1 MARILALTSRVPYP
15 PREGHQLRTFHL
27 LRALASCHRVHLLSC
42 LRPDDALDETGPLR
56 EMLAGFETFTVP
68 ATQSRWNLM
77 RTLVASLGS
86 SQPFVANKYG
96 IPELRTRIADIIA
109 GFDLLHVD
117 MLPLMTYADLAPSPL
132 PVVLNAHNVERLL
145 LERRVEIERN
155 PLARAFLRTQ
165 LPRLGAF
172 ERAACRRV
180 DAVLACSQADAEQLR
195 ALAPSTPVHVVPNG
209 VDLTFNRPD
218 AGAPREAAQLVF
230 VGQMG
235 WFPNRDGMEWF
246 LSEIL
251 PRIAAKRSDV
261 RMVMVGAADGFKVP
275 DNVAANVHVAGFVDD
290 VRPYIEN
297 SAVYVV
303 PLRTGSGTRLK
314 ILEAMALGK
323 AIVTT
328 TAGAEGISLE
338 HGVDALFAD
347 RPEAFADAVLGLL
360 SNPAE
365 IRRLGTNAR
374 GVAEL
379 HYGWEAIGKTML
391 GHYQTLLQHGRAGT

>member
-27 LRALASCHRVHLLSC
+27 LRALASSHQVHLLSC
-42 LRPDDALDETGPLR
+42 LRPDDVPEETGPLR

-68 ATQSRWNLM
+68 STRSRWSLV

-86 SQPFVANKYG
+86 SKPFVAHKYE
-96 IPELRTRIADIIA
+96 IPELRSRIADIIA

-117 MLPLMTYADLAPSPL
+117 MLPLMTYADLAPSSL
-132 PVVLNAHNVERLL
+132 PVVLNAHNVEQVL
-145 LERRVEIERN
+145 LERRVEIESN
-155 PLARAFLRTQ
+155 PLARAFLRNQ
-165 LPRLGAF
+165 LPRLGAY
-172 ERAACRRV
+172 ERAACRRA
-180 DAVLACSQADAEQLR
+180 DAVLACSQADVEQLR
-195 ALAPSTPVHVVPNG
+195 SLAPSTPVHVVPNG
-209 VDLTFNRPD
+209 VDLAFNRPD
-218 AGAPREAAQLVF
+218 AVAPRQPAQLVF

-235 WFPNRDGMEWF
+235 WLPNRDGMEWF
-246 LSEIL
+246 LAEVL
-251 PRIAAKRSDV
+251 PRIAAARPDV
-261 RMVMVGAADGFKVP
+261 RMVMVGTADGFKVP
-275 DNVAANVHVAGFVDD
+275 ENVAANVHVAGFVDD
-290 VRPYIEN
+290 VRPYVED

-328 TAGAEGISLE
+328 TVGAEGISLE
-338 HGVDALFAD
+338 RGVDALFAD
-347 RPEAFADAVLGLL
+347 RPKDFADTVLGLL

-374 GVAEL
+374 GVAER
-379 HYGWEAIGKTML
+379 HYGWEAIGKAML
-391 GHYQTLLQHGRAGT
+391 GHYQALLRHERAGT